1 MKEFIKEFKRRVA
14 EIQKYFEL
22 VDRIEQLGPF
32 STNSITFPS
41 GEYIVDS
48 DLQKILKSHCYLLL
62 YNLVESSIRNGI
74 TAIHDTILTE
84 KLNYK
89 DLSSEIK
96 RLWLLNDRSKS
107 FRDSYIKKDT
117 VADNLQNLIKS
128 VLDDEVVSLDPS
140 NIPISGNLD
149 AKTIKEL
156 INMYGFVGN
165 LGVASKEIDNI
176 LDFVVKIR
184 CDLAH
189 GNVSFCDASS
199 QSLITWS
206 KLVDDKDKL
215 VKYLTH
221 LLNNIEDY
229 IENKKYKI

>member
-1 MKEFIKEFKRRVA
+1 MKDFIKEFNRRVA

-22 VDRIEQLGPF
+22 VDRIEQLGAF

-74 TAIHDTILTE
+74 TAIHDVILID
-84 KLNYK
+84 KLTYK
-89 DLSSEIK
+89 DLSLQIK
-96 RLWLLNDRSKS
+96 RLWLLNDKSKS
-107 FRDSYIKKDT
+107 FRDSYVKKDT
-117 VADNLQNLIKS
+117 VADNLQELIKS
-128 VLDDEVVSLDPS
+128 VLDDEIVSLDSS

-149 AKTIKEL
+149 AKTIQEL
-156 INMYGFVGN
+156 IHMYGFVGN

-176 LDFVVKIR
+176 LNFVVKIR

-206 KLVDDKDKL
+206 KLVDHKDKL

-221 LLNNIEDY
+221 LLNNIDDY
-229 IENKKYKI
+229 IDKKKYRI

>member
-1 MKEFIKEFKRRVA
+1 MKDFIRDFNRRLA

-22 VDRIEQLGPF
+22 VERIEELGAF

-74 TAIHDTILTE
+74 TAIHDVILIEQLT
-84 KLNYK
+84 YK
-89 DLSSEIK
+89 DLSPKIK
-96 RLWLLNDRSKS
+96 KMWCLNDLSKS
-107 FRDSYIKKDT
+107 FTDSYIKKDT
-117 VADNLQNLIKS
+117 VADNLHKLLKS
-128 VLDDEVVSLDPS
+128 VLDDEMVSLNTS

-149 AKTIKEL
+149 ATTINEL
-156 INMYGFVGN
+156 IHMYGFVGN
-165 LGVASKEIDNI
+165 LEVPSREINPI
-176 LDFVVKIR
+176 LNRLVKVR

-189 GNVSFCDASS
+189 GNVSFCDASNQIS
-199 QSLITWS
+199 WS

-215 VKYLTH
+215 VIYLTH
-221 LLNNIEDY
+221 MLNNIDDY
-229 IENKKYKI
+229 IDSKKYRI

>member
-1 MKEFIKEFKRRVA
+1 MKEFIKDFNRRVA

-22 VDRIEQLGPF
+22 VDKIEQLGAL
-32 STNSITFPS
+32 SSKSIIFPS

-48 DLQKILKSHCYLLL
+48 EIKKILQSHCYLLL

-74 TAIHDTILTE
+74 TAIHDVILVEQLT
-84 KLNYK
+84 YK
-89 DLSSEIK
+89 DLSRKIK
-96 RLWLLNDRSKS
+96 RLWLLNDKSKS
-107 FRDSYIKKDT
+107 FRDSYIKKDN
-117 VADNLQNLIKS
+117 VADNLQELIKS
-128 VLDDEVVSLDPS
+128 VLEDEMVLLDPS

-156 INMYGFVGN
+156 IDMYGFFGN
-165 LGVASKEIDNI
+165 LGVASREIDDI
-176 LDFVVKIR
+176 LNFVVKIR

-199 QSLITWS
+199 QILWS

-215 VKYLTH
+215 VKYITH
-221 LLNNIEDY
+221 LLNNIDDY
-229 IENKKYKI
+229 IEKKKYRI

>member
-1 MKEFIKEFKRRVA
+1 MKEFIRDFNRRVA

-22 VDRIEQLGPF
+22 VDKIEQLGAL
-32 STNSITFPS
+32 STKSIAFPS

-74 TAIHDTILTE
+74 TAIHDIILIDGLT
-84 KLNYK
+84 YK
-89 DLSSEIK
+89 DLSSKIK

-107 FRDSYIKKDT
+107 FRDSYIKKDS
-117 VADNLQNLIKS
+117 VADNLQELIRS
-128 VLDDEVVSLDPS
+128 VLDDEIVSLDPS

-149 AKTIKEL
+149 AKTIKKL
-156 INMYGFVGN
+156 IDMYGFFGN
-165 LGVASKEIDNI
+165 LGVASKEIDSI

-199 QSLITWS
+199 QILWS

-221 LLNNIEDY
+221 LLNNIDDY
-229 IENKKYKI
+229 IENKKYRI

>member
-1 MKEFIKEFKRRVA
+1 MKEFVRDFNRRLV
-14 EIQKYFEL
+14 EIHKYFEL
-22 VDRIEQLGPF
+22 VDRIEELGAF
-32 STNSITFPS
+32 STDSITFPS

-74 TAIHDTILTE
+74 TAIHDVILID
-84 KLNYK
+84 KLTYK
-89 DLSSEIK
+89 DLSPKIK

-117 VADNLQNLIKS
+117 VADNLQELIKS
-128 VLDDEVVSLDPS
+128 VLDDEMVSLAPS

-149 AKTIKEL
+149 ATTINEL
-156 INMYGFVGN
+156 IHMYGFVGN
-165 LGVASKEIDNI
+165 LGVPSREIDAI
-176 LDFVVKIR
+176 LNFVVKIR

-189 GNVSFCDASS
+189 GNVSFCDASN
-199 QSLITWS
+199 QITWS

-221 LLNNIEDY
+221 LLNNIDDY
-229 IENKKYKI
+229 IEKKKYRI